1 MITYDAL
8 YINGTSKTI
17 RDFNV
22 IEVLIKANILATTI
36 NNKPKFYIIQGI
48 EIAMPWYVKYQSKK

>member
-1 MITYDAL
+1 MITCDVL
-8 YINGTSKTI
+8 YINDTSKTI
-17 RDFNV
+17 RNFNF
-22 IEVLIKANILATTI
+22 IEVSIKANILAATL